1 MDNTETLLNDRFLC
15 DFSRQNWLGKGNF
28 AEVYRGKDTHTNTEV
43 AIKKINKRE
52 LFGEDDD
59 RDDYYRKAFEK
70 EITILK
76 LIKCKYSIEL
86 IDTFE
91 EEEYTYLILELCDT
105 DLNRYF
111 RNRNTPFTVDE
122 VRKIM
127 NQLNQVLYIMY
138 TNKIMHRDLK
148 TENILI
154 KYTNASKSEFDIKL
168 ADYGFSTIAKNNIA
182 YTEVG
187 TPLAMA
193 PEVLNGQEY
202 TNKADLW
209 SVGVIIYYLVFKKY
223 PFMGRNKQLLK
234 AVMNARE
241 PEYKTDDVLL
251 VDLLKRLFKKN
262 EKERMTW
269 EEYFQHEF
277 FGNGRIT
284 ATPSGAEDWTS
295 VHIAANK
302 NCKQDNSRYEFDIGN
317 KISCVNNNNYMC
329 YRVKERNKNETYIIK
344 QYSTA
349 FTKANE
355 GKLEKEIQIFKQ
367 LNEINVPC
375 LKYKEM
381 QMERGLT
388 TTLIFENLKDVV
400 VLSEYIQAKHLSEQM
415 LYNLITSLIKDVFV
429 PMTKLNI
436 VLPLITLDSILIDKK
451 TGKPYLFECGLLRY
465 LYEDSYVNKYYIY
478 DAEKSSVINE
488 KTNVLNFGVTIF
500 EAYYRSSPLT
510 QLNWKEIML
519 PQGVD
524 SSNELKELLSH
535 ALYRK
540 SENRATWAQLADM
553 MYVREPLKLC
563 STNQSLL
570 ETRSINH
577 IYKSFILKLNIFKS
591 FINTSQFYKQLVQSR
606 VLKEFIWYFLFG
618 NLAELDFAIKLFT
631 QFTQHKST
639 LPFHMTVFNINENNP
654 VSMNPDSEYLN
665 FGIIPVKDRL
675 CSEEVFKEL
684 KSMLIELGNVR
695 TEMLELFR
703 NQTPKS
709 LGHKRWKEL
718 LVDTVNYLKSG
729 NMFKRVH
736 DIINI
741 MKNNANNKYDLVFV
755 KFILEF
761 VIVLCELTLKKQKLL
776 ENSFHEINAMYVDN
790 EQSNSLQSNSLLIS
804 VIEPNTN
811 GNELNRT
818 VFTSFLKTGL
828 QEIKNNFTITE
839 QEKMKLKNP
848 YKIFVQDY
856 MDIVKQLKSF

>member
-1 MDNTETLLNDRFLC
+1 MENTETVLNNRFLC
-15 DFSRQNWLGKGNF
+15 NFSHQNHLGKGNF
-28 AEVYRGKDTHTNTEV
+28 AEVYRGTDTHTKTEV
-43 AIKKINKRE
+43 AIKKINKVE
-52 LFGEDDD
+52 LFGEDS
-59 RDDYYRKAFEK
+59 DDYYRKAFEK

-76 LIKCKYSIEL
+76 MIKCKYSIEL

-91 EEEYTYLILELCDT
+91 EDEYTYLILELCDM
-105 DLNRYF
+105 DLEKYF
-111 RNRNTPFTVDE
+111 KKRKTPFTVDE

-138 TNKIMHRDLK
+138 TKKIMHRDLK

-187 TPLAMA
+187 TPRTMA
-193 PEVLNGQEY
+193 PEVLNGREY

-223 PFMGRNKQLLK
+223 PFVARNKQLLK
-234 AVMNARE
+234 EVMRTRE
-241 PEYKTDDVLL
+241 PEYKTNDVLL

-277 FGNGRIT
+277 FGNGKIT
-284 ATPSGAEDWTS
+284 VTPSSTEDWTG

-302 NCKQDNSRYEFDIGN
+302 NSKQVNSRYEFDIGD
-317 KISCVNNNNYMC
+317 KINCVNKNNDYVC

-349 FTKANE
+349 FTKANG
-355 GKLEKEIQIFKQ
+355 GKLEKEIEIFKQ

-375 LKYKEM
+375 LKYKET
-381 QMERGLT
+381 QLERGLT
-388 TTLIFENLKDVV
+388 TTLIFENLKDVI
-400 VLSEYIQAKHLSEQM
+400 VLSEYIQTKHLSEQM
-415 LYNLITSLIKDVFV
+415 LYNLITGLIKDIFV
-429 PMTKLNI
+429 PMNKLNI

-478 DAEKSSVINE
+478 DAERSSVINE

-500 EAYYRSSPLT
+500 EAYYRRRPRT
-510 QLNWKEIML
+510 QQNSKEIDL
-519 PQGVD
+519 PQGID
-524 SSNELKELLSH
+524 SSDELKELLSH

-563 STNQSLL
+563 SRNQNLF
-570 ETRSINH
+570 ETHSVNH
-577 IYKSFILKLNIFKS
+577 IYTSFICKSNIFKS
-591 FINTSQFYKQLVQSR
+591 FINTSRFYKQLAQSPKL
-606 VLKEFIWYFLFG
+606 VEFIWFFLFC
-618 NLAELDFAIKLFT
+618 NIAELDFAKKLFT
-631 QFTQHKST
+631 QFTKRESK
-639 LPFHMTVFNINENNP
+639 LPFYMTVFNINESNP

-665 FGIIPVKDRL
+665 FGIIPESHRL
-675 CSEEVFKEL
+675 CSKEVLDKLNSMPPEL
-684 KSMLIELGNVR
+684 EKVRMDMLD
-695 TEMLELFR
+695 LFR
-703 NQTPKS
+703 QVGNKLPMSCGRK
-709 LGHKRWKEL
+709 KWKEL
-718 LVDTVNYLKSG
+718 LVETVKYLKSEK
-729 NMFKRVH
+729 MFMCVH
-736 DIINI
+736 EIINR
-741 MKNNANNKYDLVFV
+741 MRNNANNNKDDVVFV

-761 VIVLCELTLKKQKLL
+761 VIMFCELTLKKQKLL
-776 ENSFHEINAMYVDN
+776 ENSFHEINAMYVDSERN
-790 EQSNSLQSNSLLIS
+790 NSLQIS

-811 GNELNRT
+811 KNELNRT

-828 QEIKNNFTITE
+828 EEIKNNFTISE
-839 QEKMKLKNP
+839 QEKIKLKKP

-856 MDIVKQLKSF
+856 MDIVKQLK